1 MPLNF
6 YSFTPCCVQWQS
18 FYPIL
23 LLMLVEVNMTILIV
37 LLMSCF
43 TEYSLQVKQE
53 PLSSPPAQGAKPVV
67 NKRKKRGASEEL
79 DRVCEVASA
88 RVKSE
93 APAPEPEQLLHF
105 TPFQPSKWRETFN
118 ADFQN
123 LVTPA
128 LRVTADKGFNF
139 SPADDAFIAQK
150 KNHFQL
156 SCCVAAGGEG
166 EHALVTTE
174 RGCQRQEGG
183 ARTENTG

>member
-1 MPLNF
+1 MF
-6 YSFTPCCVQWQS
+6 YS
-18 FYPIL
+18 IL
-23 LLMLVEVNMTILIV
+23 LFVEIA
-37 LLMSCF
+37 
-43 TEYSLQVKQE
+43 LQVKQE
-53 PLSSPPAQGAKPVV
+53 PLASPPAQGAKPVV

-79 DRVCEVASA
+79 DRVCEVASQVA

-93 APAPEPEQLLHF
+93 APAPEPEQLLTF

-118 ADFQN
+118 KDFQN

-139 SPADDAFIAQK
+139 SAADDAFIAQK

-174 RGCQRQEGG
+174 RGCQKIEHFQLNFYGVKKEAPEQRIQVSS
-183 ARTENTG
+183 